1 MHNVDK
7 MTEFLFSLEFWKIFL
22 GPIIT
27 FFIGATTVKSNRN
40 SNKRN
45 NEILKDLKE
54 KELNANI
61 ISNARIKWL
70 ETVRLHSAEFIKN
83 YVAIISNEHLTR
95 TGKKQE
101 NYEEF
106 IKYYYLLKL
115 YYTEKNRRGR
125 NNRKHEEITSI
136 LDDLYSEL
144 LVEIIWVTEH
154 QGEFDHDRLEKM
166 LHEFTTISS
175 NYFKIVW
182 EEAKDI
188 ENAR

>member
-1 MHNVDK
+1 MDK

-27 FFIGATTVKSNRN
+27 FFIGAATVKSNRN